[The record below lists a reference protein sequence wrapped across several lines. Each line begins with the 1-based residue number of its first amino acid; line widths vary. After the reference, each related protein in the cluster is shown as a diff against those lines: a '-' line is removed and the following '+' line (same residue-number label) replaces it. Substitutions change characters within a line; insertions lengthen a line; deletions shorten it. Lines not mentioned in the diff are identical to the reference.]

1 MIESSEQCSTN
12 AYKHQPVP
20 TPLVPVLVPVADV
33 TIQEG
38 KSASPQGWLFY
49 REESHRQ
56 GSPDR
61 QTLLYGQRSM

>member
-33 TIQEG
+33 TIW
-38 KSASPQGWLFY
+38 KSWELR
-49 REESHRQ
+49 RETESVFEEAEF
-56 GSPDR
+56 GLKIPIF
-61 QTLLYGQRSM
+61 TG